1 MALTRDVVVQFIT
14 KLNDKGIKSATKST
28 EKFGG
33 VLGGISKAGVAGY
46 AALSA
51 AAIKF
56 GQMSVKNALADEKS
70 QRILALSL
78 KNSAGASQGVSDA
91 AETQIDKIQ
100 RLTGVSDDQL
110 RPALA
115 RIVRSTGE
123 VSTGFDM
130 LNLAIEISKGT
141 QKDLGTV
148 TNALSKAV
156 DGNFASLQKLGVG
169 LDKDLL
175 ATKDFNKIF
184 GELRRNFAGFAATE
198 ADTVEGKMARLK
210 IAADEASEVIGQS
223 LVDAIIKIGSSSGSI
238 EETTKK
244 FDDFAQSIADTI
256 GGLSNLISIFT
267 KFGNKTFSIF
277 GKQINILNTDLIPV
291 LGVYIRKIRE
301 SGEASRIAAAIEES
315 RLRGVLSAR
324 YEEMIAEVNRKKALD
339 DFLKGLKLEE
349 ARQRAAAKAA
359 ADRAKQE
366 KITALAKAK
375 SDRDAF
381 LRQQLTKQ
389 FDTDAIS
396 LQVALTRQLSEE
408 DKKRV
413 NALIALQEDDV
424 QKQMDA
430 LAELN
435 GLYSKHYEDR
445 IANIAKVAA
454 ANKAEEDARRE
465 AILNPPKP
473 PQAPSGI
480 DSAGENYQPF
490 MPPAPATPGAA
501 NFGEGVISAE
511 EAARRFA
518 LNQPNFGLPTPN
530 NDQMATINQADVFD
544 YTMEGFTGGGFGGN
558 VTNVNVSV
566 EGSVLTQGQDLG
578 FYIANLIGDL
588 NRQGNPVTL
597 GNLGR

>member
-1 MALTRDVVVQFIT
+1 MALTRDVIVQFIT
-14 KLNDKGIKSATKST
+14 KLNDKGIKNATKST
-28 EKFGG
+28 QKYEGA
-33 VLGGISKAGVAGY
+33 LGRVSKIGIAAY

-56 GQMSVKNALADEKS
+56 GEMSVKNALADEKA

-78 KNSAGASQGVSDA
+78 KNSAGASQGVVDA
-91 AETQIDKIQ
+91 ADAQIDKIQ

-110 RPALA
+110 RPALS
-115 RIVRSTGE
+115 RIARSTGE
-123 VSTGFDM
+123 VSSAFDM
-130 LNLAIEISKGT
+130 LNLAIDISKGT
-141 QKDLGTV
+141 QKDLGAV
-148 TNALSKAV
+148 SVALSKAV
-156 DGNFASLQKLGVG
+156 DGNFIALQRLGVG

-184 GELRRNFAGFAATE
+184 GELRRNFAGFAAAE
-198 ADTVEGKMARLK
+198 ADTVEGKLARLK
-210 IAADEASEVIGQS
+210 VAADEASEVIGAS
-223 LVDAIIKIGSSSGSI
+223 LVNAIISIGSSSGSI
-238 EETTKK
+238 EETTKN
-244 FDDFAQSIADTI
+244 FDELAQSIADTVT
-256 GGLSNLISIFT
+256 GLGKFISFFT
-267 KFGNKTFSIF
+267 NFNKSFLGFSEAF
-277 GKQINILNTDLIPV
+277 DEFAKSSSILGAILRV
-291 LGVYIRKIRE
+291 FRE
-301 SGEASRIAAAIEES
+301 EGEQTRIELELTASA
-315 RLRGVLSAR
+315 LRQVTSAR
-324 YEEMIAEVNRKKALD
+324 NAEYMAVLNQKKAME
-339 DFLKGLKLEE
+339 DFLKGLRESE
-349 ARQRAAAKAA
+349 AKKRAAAKAA

-366 KITALAKAK
+366 KASALAKAK
-375 SDRDAF
+375 SDRDNF
-381 LRQQLTKQ
+381 LKQQLAKQ

-413 NALIALQEDDV
+413 NALIALQKDDV

-435 GLYSKHYEDR
+435 GLYTKHYQDR
-445 IANIAKVAA
+445 IANIGKVAA

-501 NFGEGVISAE
+501 NFGMGVITAE
-511 EAARRFA
+511 EAARLFA

-530 NDQMATINQADVFD
+530 NDQMGTINQPDYFD
-544 YTMEGFTGGGFGGN
+544 YATEGFTGGGFGSN

-578 FYIANLIGDL
+578 FLLSDIIGNL